1 MGQVEANLD
10 FCAEIRGTTEYLLLR
25 RSKGTPAEH
34 IGVTVASWPVAS
46 VTDPMVAGAAADRK
60 HAVILTLGQASA
72 GITSPFRAAVADLPV
87 IEHGPFAGASP
98 AAFAAALTEDEIKAL
113 GEAVVL
119 QALPSYLRLSAA
131 ACCSAP

>member
-10 FCAEIRGTTEYLLLR
+10 FCAEIHGYMEHLVIR
-25 RSKGTPAEH
+25 RSLGSPASH
-34 IGVTVASWPVAS
+34 TGVTVASWPVAS
-46 VTDPMVAGAAADRK
+46 VTDPMIAGAAADRK

-72 GITSPFRAAVADLPV
+72 GITSPFRAAVAALPV
-87 IEHGPFAGASP
+87 CPTGPFADADP
-98 AAFAAALTEDEIKAL
+98 AAFAAALTDAEIKSL

-131 ACCSAP
+131 ACVQSP